1 MSLAHD
7 VAGAKSSLR
16 WDRSDNFWWRAVCWL
31 IDSDWPSIGWQ
42 IVFFVHDINNAESS
56 LHWQNFFYLV
66 LSFWS
71 VDWFRSTQHRLEY
84 CPSLCM
90 ISAICLLSS
99 AFIIKTVIIIS
110 VLNSLCLPHS
120 KNVSFHH
127 HAPSHYS
134 KAQVISWEWSIDTLY
149 SLHCACSDM
158 RRVEQCLAMC
168 TLCTLQDELK
178 CKLQS
183 CVAQCCAQ

>member
-1 MSLAHD
+1 MEFWTKSNKVAFDNSLCGSNWSLVISWDPWGVHVGTGTMSLAHD

-16 WDRSDNFWWRAVCWL
+16 WDRSDNFWCRAVCWL

-90 ISAICLLSS
+90 MSSICYLLSS
-99 AFIIKTVIIIS
+99 AFIIITVIIIS
-110 VLNSLCLPHS
+110 VLNSLCLPRSKRMFHS
-120 KNVSFHH
+120 TIMLPAIIQKH
-127 HAPSHYS
+127 
-134 KAQVISWEWSIDTLY
+134 K
-149 SLHCACSDM
+149 
-158 RRVEQCLAMC
+158 
-168 TLCTLQDELK
+168 
-178 CKLQS
+178 
-183 CVAQCCAQ
+183 